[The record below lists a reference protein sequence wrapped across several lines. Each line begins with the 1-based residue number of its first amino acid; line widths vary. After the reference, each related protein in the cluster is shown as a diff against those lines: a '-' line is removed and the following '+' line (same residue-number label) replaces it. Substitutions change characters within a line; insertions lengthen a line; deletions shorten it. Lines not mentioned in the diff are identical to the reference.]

1 MASKEQKEVD
11 LMKARQRAMIKD
23 KARQELEREQQI
35 DAEIAKIKSVYGDKE
50 DIEVEG
56 PQHLA
61 VSGVFF
67 KCDLIG
73 GESGPRDVIKARIR
87 EFLFNQL
94 ESEDKCLT
102 AVLIIHTCNSPR
114 DKVEEGVKT
123 LCKLIGNIVNNPAEL
138 KYRKI
143 RKSNRA
149 FSEKVASLEG
159 SQ

>member
-1 MASKEQKEVD
+1 MDFLTARSVFVIAANRMASKEQKEVD
-11 LMKARQRAMIKD
+11 LVKARQRAMIKD

-73 GESGPRDVIKARIR
+73 GESGPRQEQFK
-87 EFLFNQL
+87 
-94 ESEDKCLT
+94 
-102 AVLIIHTCNSPR
+102 
-114 DKVEEGVKT
+114 EG
-123 LCKLIGNIVNNPAEL
+123 I
-138 KYRKI
+138 
-143 RKSNRA
+143 
-149 FSEKVASLEG
+149 
-159 SQ
+159 